1 MHIIGTCLNCL
12 PDTGCL
18 GVNGLVAVAFL
29 GISFVWDCSRK
40 AGARGARRN
49 CRACGASI

>member
-1 MHIIGTCLNCL
+1 MQIIGTCLNCL

-29 GISFVWDCSRK
+29 GISFIWDFSRK
-40 AGARGARRN
+40 AGARDALRN
-49 CRACGASI
+49 SRACGAPV